1 MKEEKIGLTTTNW
14 ILSILGILLLS
25 SLIILPPI
33 FRVVFK
39 EEEKQE
45 IKDEIIIEKITCEKK
60 NIISATYREDINLVF
75 YYYKDRIRTYS
86 KSASRTYNDYIL
98 YESDK
103 QKFGRY
109 VTNFSLLTGYT
120 YSIDPDDE
128 MPAISISEEYDLGVF
143 KSTTITIPGENEEV
157 TVTTAYTNEDS
168 MNKIKNDL
176 INDGYTCK

>member
-14 ILSILGILLLS
+14 ILSIVGILLLS
-25 SLIILPPI
+25 CLIVLPPI

-39 EEEKQE
+39 EEEKKE
-45 IKDEIIIEKITCEKK
+45 IKDEIIIEKLTCEKN
-60 NIISATYREDINLVF
+60 NIISGTYAEDINLVF
-75 YYYKDRIRTYS
+75 NYYNDNIRSYS
-86 KSASRTYNDYIL
+86 KSASRTYNDYVL
-98 YESDK
+98 YENDK

-120 YSIDPDDE
+120 YSIDPNDE
-128 MPAISISEEYDLGVF
+128 TLAISISEEYDLSIF

-157 TVTTAYTNEDS
+157 TVASTYTSEDS